1 MRFPSSPVSGEV
13 SSCARAATYETRAG
27 GREGGCTA
35 SRCDA
40 PPQLKKDAG
49 ERCVYLPS
57 ICGERGAAAERE
69 SCAADRGR
77 EAPPQRERV
86 APQIG
91 GERRRRR
98 ETAWTRERHVHKH
111 TVRRPPIHT
120 HCRICATLKMRGRER
135 HVHSHAHR
143 RFPIHTLQDMRH
155 ARSGARST
163 ARSDNARGA
172 AHRG

>member
-1 MRFPSSPVSGEV
+1 MHSLTVR
-13 SSCARAATYETRAG
+13 RAAAAQERRG
-27 GREGGCTA
+27 GEMRLSA
-35 SRCDA
+35 VYLR
-40 PPQLKKDAG
+40 G
-49 ERCVYLPS
+49 ER
-57 ICGERGAAAERE
+57 RR
-69 SCAADRGR
+69 R
-77 EAPPQRERV
+77 RERV

-98 ETAWTRERHVHKH
+98 ETAWMRERHVHKH

-135 HVHSHAHR
+135 HVHSHADR